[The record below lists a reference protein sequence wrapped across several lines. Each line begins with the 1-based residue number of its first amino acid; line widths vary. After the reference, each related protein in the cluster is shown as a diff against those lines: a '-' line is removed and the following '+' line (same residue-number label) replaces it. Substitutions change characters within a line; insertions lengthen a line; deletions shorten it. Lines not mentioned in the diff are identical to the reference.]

1 MSISNDIE
9 SLFQALRA
17 KVGTFT
23 SDTEAHFTNFLHLAK
38 SEEAAAEARV
48 QAEIEH
54 MQSLGYSVE
63 KAPSAPE
70 PVATTAVAAAG
81 ADVAAPAAEQPAPTA
96 RGRSASASNS

>member
-54 MQSLGYSVE
+54 LQSLGYSVE

-70 PVATTAVAAAG
+70 PTATTGTATG
-81 ADVAAPAAEQPAPTA
+81 ADVAAPAAEQPAPAA